1 MNRAGLSA
9 QIRALRQMTVHELR
23 ERYAAVFGEECRSRH
38 KQFLFRRI
46 AWGLQAQAQGGL
58 SERARRRAEELAR
71 ESDFRMLAPRQVASG
86 GATSG
91 STVTREIPAPR
102 DERLPM
108 PGTVLTRE
116 YRGQVIRV
124 TVLDRGFEHDGEVY
138 RSLTA
143 VARAVTGSHW
153 NGYLFFGM
161 QKGGG
166 SK

>member
-9 QIRALRQMTVHELR
+9 QIRALRRMTVPELR
-23 ERYAAVFGEECRSRH
+23 ERYATVLGEESRSRH
-38 KQFLFRRI
+38 KQFLWRRI
-46 AWGLQAQAQGGL
+46 AWGLQAQAEGGL

-71 ESDFRMLAPRQVASG
+71 ESVFRMLAPSQVAS
-86 GATSG
+86 AAVASG
-91 STVTREIPAPR
+91 STVTREVPASR

-116 YRGQVIRV
+116 YQGRLIKV
-124 TVLDRGFEHDGEVY
+124 TVLDRGFEYDGEVY

-143 VARAVTGSHW
+143 VAREVTGSHW

-161 QKGGG
+161 QKSGG
-166 SK
+166 SR